1 VLLKIAVIFFC
12 AVVVAVSAIAVLLL
26 HRKKAKKSTAA
37 AQGIDVLRQSGQ
49 ADLVGQLAHEIKNP
63 LSTIKINLKLI
74 SEDLECLRQLRRDN
88 LHGGL
93 GIDENKLAAAVRKTA
108 IVRKETDRLEQ
119 ILEGF
124 LRYTGKIDIAPVC
137 INVNE
142 LVSDLIDFY
151 APRAYSQS
159 IVIRQ
164 GLNSE
169 PLFCKIDPDLMKQA
183 LLNIF
188 INAQQAM
195 EKGGEL
201 LVRTGKYGQYA
212 VIQISDTGSGIE
224 PQRLDKIF
232 EVYRSTKPGG
242 RGLGL
247 PIAKKIVQAHSG
259 QINIESESGKGTLVT
274 IKLPLNTSAEKQQDI
289 ADEQGKR
296 NSGCR

>member
-1 VLLKIAVIFFC
+1 VLLNIAVIFFC

-26 HRKKAKKSTAA
+26 LRKKAKKSAAA
-37 AQGIDVLRQSGQ
+37 AQGIDALHQSGQ
-49 ADLVGQLAHEIKNP
+49 ADLVAQLAHEIKNP

-88 LHGGL
+88 LHGSL
-93 GIDENKLAAAVRKTA
+93 GINENKLAGAVRKTA

-124 LRYTGKIDIAPVC
+124 LRYTGRIDIAPVC
-137 INVNE
+137 ININE

-151 APRAYSQS
+151 APRAHSQS
-159 IVIRQ
+159 IIIRQ
-164 GLNSE
+164 GLTDE
-169 PLFCKIDPDLMKQA
+169 PLLCKIDPDLMKQA

-201 LVRTGKYGQYA
+201 LVRTSKYGQYA
-212 VIQISDTGSGIE
+212 VIQISDTGTGIE
-224 PQRLDKIF
+224 PDRLDKIF
-232 EVYRSTKPGG
+232 QAYSSTKPGG

-247 PIAKKIVQAHSG
+247 PIAKKIISAHSG
-259 QINIESESGKGTLVT
+259 LINIESESGKGTLVT

-289 ADEQGKR
+289 ADEQAKP